1 MARENQNECAGE
13 EDEKV
18 LTREVATPA
27 AREDPTAVFSHPPP
41 QPRPHPP
48 ETPGFQRLSLR
59 PTDRPTARSIDG
71 PHASSLSSPSIK
83 QDAAATSPP
92 LFIKLEM
99 LQVGN
104 PPLKSNIRKTGPC
117 ASVTSTQRKR
127 TMEYL
132 GAFPH
137 RCPVSASWPHLELRR
152 RLQGAEVGRGGD
164 PVLQGLQEDPL
175 EVQHLRQAAEQAFHL
190 GGGGERDDE

>member
-27 AREDPTAVFSHPPP
+27 AREDPTAVFSHPHPDLAP
-41 QPRPHPP
+41 TLPRPPAFS
-48 ETPGFQRLSLR
+48 GSRS
-59 PTDRPTARSIDG
+59 DRPTARSIDG

-99 LQVGN
+99 LQVGKIKHTKN
-104 PPLKSNIRKTGPC
+104 RPMCFRDAHT
-117 ASVTSTQRKR
+117 AAR

-132 GAFPH
+132 GRFPIDA
-137 RCPVSASWPHLELRR
+137 RRR
-152 RLQGAEVGRGGD
+152 RLGLTLNCDGVSRVLKSGEEAILSSRVCRKTLWKSSISGRLPNRLSIWVAERK
-164 PVLQGLQEDPL
+164 
-175 EVQHLRQAAEQAFHL
+175 R
-190 GGGGERDDE
+190 RKR

>member
-27 AREDPTAVFSHPPP
+27 AREDPTAVFSHPHPNLAP
-41 QPRPHPP
+41 TLPRPPAFS
-48 ETPGFQRLSLR
+48 GSRS
-59 PTDRPTARSIDG
+59 DRSIDG

-92 LFIKLEM
+92 LFIKLET

-104 PPLKSNIRKTGPC
+104 PPLKSNIGKTCPRSSVTRTQRSVRWNLWDVFPPMPRRLGLTLNCDGVSRVLKSGEEAILSSRVCRKTLWKSSISGRLPNRLSIWV
-117 ASVTSTQRKR
+117 AEGK
-127 TMEYL
+127 
-132 GAFPH
+132 
-137 RCPVSASWPHLELRR
+137 RR
-152 RLQGAEVGRGGD
+152 RR
-164 PVLQGLQEDPL
+164 
-175 EVQHLRQAAEQAFHL
+175 
-190 GGGGERDDE
+190 

>member
-27 AREDPTAVFSHPPP
+27 AREDLTAVFSHPHPNP
-41 QPRPHPP
+41 NLTPTLPRPPAFS
-48 ETPGFQRLSLR
+48 GSRS
-59 PTDRPTARSIDG
+59 DRPTARSIDG

-117 ASVTSTQRKR
+117 DAHTAER

-132 GAFPH
+132 GRFPIDA
-137 RCPVSASWPHLELRR
+137 RRR
-152 RLQGAEVGRGGD
+152 RLGLTLNCDGVSRVLKSGEEAILSSRVCRKTLWKSSISGRLPNRLSIWVAERK
-164 PVLQGLQEDPL
+164 
-175 EVQHLRQAAEQAFHL
+175 R
-190 GGGGERDDE
+190 RKR

>member
-27 AREDPTAVFSHPPP
+27 AREDPTAVFSHPHPNLTP
-41 QPRPHPP
+41 TLPRPPAFS
-48 ETPGFQRLSLR
+48 GSRS
-59 PTDRPTARSIDG
+59 DRPTARSIDG

-99 LQVGN
+99 LQVGKIKHTKN
-104 PPLKSNIRKTGPC
+104 TPMCFRDAHT
-117 ASVTSTQRKR
+117 AER

-132 GAFPH
+132 GRFPIDA
-137 RCPVSASWPHLELRR
+137 RRR
-152 RLQGAEVGRGGD
+152 RLGLTLNCDGVSRVLKSGEEAILSSRVCRKTLWKSSISGRLPNRLSIWVAERK
-164 PVLQGLQEDPL
+164 
-175 EVQHLRQAAEQAFHL
+175 R
-190 GGGGERDDE
+190 RKR